1 MPPDSSSHPPQN
13 SAHTLSGVTARS
25 VLLGAV
31 LCFVIGVVDPY
42 AVLIV
47 QAPSLTFD
55 MSAPGAVFLFFVLVG
70 VVNVCLRLVRRDLAL
85 TRAELV
91 TIYIMMLIASAVPN
105 RGVMTLIPVLA
116 APLYYR
122 SPENQW
128 DESILPFIRD
138 WITPNDDLVAKYLYE
153 GLPQGMTVPWAA
165 WIHPLLIWFSFF
177 IALYVVMIAMM
188 VILRKQWMDNERL
201 VYPIMQLPMDLLRQE
216 GQGSLVNP
224 FFKNPIMWLGFAI
237 PCAVLTI
244 NGLHDYFHVLP
255 RINLTQRYLIFR
267 NQEELFVFVV
277 FSMIG
282 FTYFVNLNI
291 AFSLWFFNLVFKAQK
306 AYMSILGWTV
316 SEQLG
321 PYSPG
326 RSALHIHQDMG
337 AMIVLVLVG
346 LWIARRHLRDVFAK
360 ALWRDSAIDDSGE
373 ILSYRAALLCTVG
386 GLAYITFWLWLSG
399 IPTWVLPLLLIGAF
413 VLFVALSRIVA
424 EAGIAWLAGPITAP
438 ALVASGLGTSHL
450 GGHALVPIGFTF
462 VWTGEVRTSVMAFA
476 ANGLRLVEHVKRRR
490 RALFWAMLLG
500 ATTCFIGSAWAM
512 LSYGYDYGGVNLG
525 PRFSPFGILAQAP
538 FAEYA
543 GPFSRNPVGVRW
555 DGWLFTAIGGVGM
568 SLLMLAQHR
577 LLWWPFHPL
586 GFAISSVWAIH
597 FVWFSIFIAWVL
609 KATILKYGGP
619 KLFAKLRPFFV
630 GLILGEFATQGV
642 WLIIDAIT
650 GVRYV
655 S

>member
-1 MPPDSSSHPPQN
+1 
-13 SAHTLSGVTARS
+13 
-25 VLLGAV
+25 VLVGAV
-31 LCFVIGVVDPY
+31 LCLVIGLADPY
-42 AVLIV
+42 SVLVV

-55 MSAPGAVFLFFVLVG
+55 MSAPGALFLFFVLVG
-70 VVNVCLRLVRRDLAL
+70 VVNTCLRLVGHGLAL

-91 TIYIMMLIASAVPN
+91 TVYIMMLIASAVPN
-105 RGVMTLIPVLA
+105 RGVMVLIPVLA

-122 SPENQW
+122 TPENQW
-128 DESILPFIRD
+128 DESILPYIRD
-138 WITPNDDLVAKYLYE
+138 WLTPNDHLVSKYLYE
-153 GLPQGMTVPWAA
+153 GLPQDMAIPWEA
-165 WIHPLLIWFSFF
+165 WIRPLLIWFSFF
-177 IALYVVMIAMM
+177 IVLYVVMIAMM
-188 VILRKQWMDNERL
+188 VIVRRQWMDSERL
-201 VYPIMQLPMDLLRQE
+201 IYPIMQLPMDLLRHE
-216 GQGSLVNP
+216 GQGSVVNP
-224 FFKNPIMWLGFAI
+224 FFKNGIMWLGFAI
-237 PCAVLTI
+237 PCVILSI
-244 NGLHDYFHVLP
+244 NALHDYFHVLP
-255 RINLTQRYLIFR
+255 RINLTQRHLIFR
-267 NQEELFVFVV
+267 NQEELFVYVV

-291 AFSLWFFNLVFKAQK
+291 AFSLWFFNLVFKIQK
-306 AYMSILGWTV
+306 ASMSILGWTV
-316 SEQLG
+316 IEPLG

-326 RSALHIHQDMG
+326 RSAMHIHQDMG

-346 LWIARRHLRDVFAK
+346 LWMGRRHLRDVFAK
-360 ALWRDSAIDDSGE
+360 ALRNDPEVDDSGE
-373 ILSYRAALLCTVG
+373 IMSYRAAVLCTVG
-386 GLAYITFWLWLSG
+386 GLAYIAIWLWLSG
-399 IPTWVLPLLLIGAF
+399 IPAWVLPLLLFGTL

-424 EAGIAWLAGPITAP
+424 EAGIAWVAGPITAP
-438 ALVASGLGTSHL
+438 ALVASGLGTTNL
-450 GGHALVPIGFTF
+450 GGQALVPIGFTF
-462 VWTGEVRTSVMAFA
+462 VWTGEVKTSVMAFA

-500 ATTCFIGSAWAM
+500 ATVCFFGTAWAM
-512 LSYGYDYGGVNLG
+512 LSIGYEYGGINLG

-543 GPFSRNPVGVRW
+543 GPFSRNPEGVRW
-555 DGWLFTAIGGVGM
+555 DGWLFTAMGGVGM

-597 FVWFSIFIAWVL
+597 FVWFSIFIAWCL
-609 KATILKYGGP
+609 KATIIKYGGA
-619 KLFAKLRPFFV
+619 KLFATLRPFFV